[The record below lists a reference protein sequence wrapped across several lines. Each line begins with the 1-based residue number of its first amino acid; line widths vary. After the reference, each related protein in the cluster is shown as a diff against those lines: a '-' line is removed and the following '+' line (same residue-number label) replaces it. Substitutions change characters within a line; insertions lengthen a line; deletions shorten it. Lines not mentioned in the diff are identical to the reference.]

1 MTLRTRM
8 ITAAKLR
15 LIEKDVPVQ
24 LWNSG
29 LAAALYGNVVI
40 LTCTESSG
48 ALAGLWVCPV
58 DGVGAARRPLRLL
71 PYASPWID
79 RKLHPAVRH
88 RVAWALLSALRSEVS
103 LVDLPMSPEFRET
116 AGFLAAGASAAF
128 RHTRALHI
136 GPPPR
141 AWREGYL
148 PATRNHVRAARGAV
162 TVARTSEGEFDFRQ
176 AIKGQDAT
184 AVEARQ
190 AAGLSLGASDWPT
203 FCLSAI
209 DGNGTCRG
217 QVLAVR
223 SLDAAILLHSWFD
236 RDGPRGVPSLLADEA
251 ISLARTEWA
260 ASVFDFEGSVIA
272 TTDQFMAG
280 FGAEAIGYAQVRAGA
295 VRDAGTAGAAFR

>member
-1 MTLRTRM
+1 MTLHTRM
-8 ITAAKLR
+8 ITATELR

-40 LTCTESSG
+40 LACTESSG

-58 DGVGAARRPLRLL
+58 DGVGAARRAFRLL

-88 RVAWALLSALRSEVS
+88 CVAWALLSALRSEVS

-128 RHTRALHI
+128 RHTRALDI
-136 GPPPR
+136 ASPR

-184 AVEARQ
+184 AVQARQ

-272 TTDQFMAG
+272 SIDQFMAG

>member
-1 MTLRTRM
+1 MTLHTRM
-8 ITAAKLR
+8 ITATELC

-40 LTCTESSG
+40 LTCTEASS

-58 DGVGAARRPLRLL
+58 DGVGAARRPFRLL

-128 RHTRALHI
+128 RHTRALEI
-136 GPPPR
+136 ASPR

-148 PATRNHVRAARGAV
+148 PATRNHVRAARRAV

-190 AAGLSLGASDWPT
+190 AAGLSLGASNWPT

-236 RDGPRGVPSLLADEA
+236 RNGPRGVPSLLADEA

-272 TTDQFMAG
+272 SIDQFMAG

>member
-1 MTLRTRM
+1 MMTATELRG
-8 ITAAKLR
+8 
-15 LIEKDVPVQ
+15 IEKDVPVQ

-29 LAAALYGNVVI
+29 LAAALYGSVVI
-40 LTCTESSG
+40 LACTESSG

-58 DGVGAARRPLRLL
+58 DGGGAARRPFRLL

-79 RKLHPAVRH
+79 SKLHPAVRH
-88 RVAWALLSALRSEVS
+88 RVARALLSALCSEVS

-128 RHTRALHI
+128 RHTRALNI
-136 GPPPR
+136 GSLP

-148 PATRNHVRAARGAV
+148 PATRNHVRAARAV
-162 TVARTSEGEFDFRQ
+162 ITVACTSEAEFDFWQ
-176 AIKGQDAT
+176 AIKGQDTT
-184 AVEARQ
+184 AVKARK

-209 DGNGTCRG
+209 DGDGTCRG

-236 RDGPRGVPSLLADEA
+236 RDGPRGVPSLLVDEA

-260 ASVFDFEGSVIA
+260 VSVFDFEGSVIA
-272 TTDQFMAG
+272 SIDQFMAG
-280 FGAEAIGYAQVRAGA
+280 FGAEAIGYAQVRADASG
-295 VRDAGTAGAAFR
+295 DAGAAGAAFR

>member
-1 MTLRTRM
+1 MTLHTRM
-8 ITAAKLR
+8 ITATEL
-15 LIEKDVPVQ
+15 LGIEKDVPVQ

-29 LAAALYGNVVI
+29 LAVALYGNVVI
-40 LTCTESSG
+40 LACTESSG

-58 DGVGAARRPLRLL
+58 DGGGSARRTFRLL
-71 PYASPWID
+71 PYSSPWID
-79 RKLHPAVRH
+79 GKLHPAVRH
-88 RVAWALLSALRSEVS
+88 RVAGALLSALCSEVS
-103 LVDLPMSPEFRET
+103 LVDLPMSPGFRET

-128 RHTRALHI
+128 RHTRALDI
-136 GPPPR
+136 GSPP

-148 PATRNHVRAARGAV
+148 PATRNHVRAARAV
-162 TVARTSEGEFDFRQ
+162 VAVDRTSEGDFDFRQ

-209 DGNGTCRG
+209 DGDGTCRG
-217 QVLAVR
+217 QVLAIQ

-236 RDGPRGVPSLLADEA
+236 RDGPRGVPSLLVDEA

-260 ASVFDFEGSVIA
+260 VSVFDFEGSVIA
-272 TTDQFMAG
+272 SIDQFMAG
-280 FGAEAIGYAQVRAGA
+280 FGAEAIGYAQVRAG
-295 VRDAGTAGAAFR
+295 VSGDTGTAGAALR